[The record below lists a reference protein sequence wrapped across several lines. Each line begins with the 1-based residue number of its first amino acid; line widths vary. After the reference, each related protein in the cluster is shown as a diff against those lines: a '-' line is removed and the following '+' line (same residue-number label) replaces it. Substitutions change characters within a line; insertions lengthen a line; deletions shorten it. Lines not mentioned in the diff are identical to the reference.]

1 MNHTFNRTFNNGFKN
16 FGGKFNFS
24 SKFYKNSFKN
34 KSVFNAFNSS
44 ANKCQA
50 FFVNFSNRMF
60 IERANFLANCQCG
73 TSNIIKAS
81 SGEGVLSGESRVS
94 SVSLNLNQE
103 IMNKIFGFSLDKIFS
118 LFYLSQYGI
127 LILI

>member
-1 MNHTFNRTFNNGFKN
+1 MNHTFNRTFNKN

-44 ANKCQA
+44 ANKCQS

-60 IERANFLANCQCG
+60 IERANFLANFQCG

-81 SGEGVLSGESRVS
+81 SGEGVLTGESRVS
-94 SVSLNLNQE
+94 TVSLNLNKE
-103 IMNKIFGFSLDKIFS
+103 IMNKIFGCSLYKVFS
-118 LFYLSQYGI
+118 LFYMSQYGI
-127 LILI
+127 LLLI